1 MNRGL
6 LFITFLSTAALL
18 VTQACSSEETTATN
32 DGGASSSTS
41 TSSGN
46 TSSGATSSGETSSS
60 GSSGDDT
67 CIAGGGACVCGGA
80 TSPCPNG
87 GTRDPALRCEQ
98 GPQGSGQCMKTC
110 CKGGDSGP
118 PPDPD
123 AAIILEAGSD
133 ATDAADGG

>member
-1 MNRGL
+1 MNRGI
-6 LFITFLSTAALL
+6 LFITFSSTAALL
-18 VTQACSSEETTATN
+18 VTQACSSDESTGAS

-60 GSSGDDT
+60 GSSGSEDT
-67 CIAGGGACVCGGA
+67 CVSGGGACVCGGN

-87 GTRDPALRCEQ
+87 GTRDPALNCEQ
-98 GPQGSGQCMKTC
+98 GPQGSGTCFKTC
-110 CKGGDSGP
+110 CRGGDSGM

-123 AAIILEAGSD
+123 AAPVFEGG
-133 ATDAADGG
+133 TDAADDG